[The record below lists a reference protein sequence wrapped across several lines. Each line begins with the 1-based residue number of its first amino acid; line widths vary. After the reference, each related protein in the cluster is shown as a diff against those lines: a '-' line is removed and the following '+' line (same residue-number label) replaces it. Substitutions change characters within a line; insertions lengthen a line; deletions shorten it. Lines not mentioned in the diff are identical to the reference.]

1 MAGETPSQTLT
12 DPAQARTTPAA
23 EAAAEPAP
31 VSDLYELDGELAHG
45 GMGRIWRARDKRLD
59 RPVAVKQLLRATPEM
74 VALFEREIRITAR
87 LQHPAIVSV
96 YEAGQL
102 PTGEPFF
109 AMKLVAGRSLKEVV
123 RDAGT
128 REARLALLPA
138 VIAIAD
144 ALAYAH
150 DQGVIHRDLKPSNVL
165 VGDFGE
171 TVVIDWG
178 LAIAA
183 DEPAA
188 TAGGVVGTPSYMAPE
203 VAGGAAAD
211 ARTDVYAIGAILYE
225 VLSGSAPFT
234 GARSDEILAKL
245 RRGSPMALELRQP
258 GLPRDLTTI
267 VDKAMARAP
276 GDRYPSAR
284 ELAAELRRF
293 QTGQLVSAHRYSLIE
308 RIRRFVGRHRAA
320 VAVAAAAAVVLL
332 ALSIVGVRRIVSERD
347 RARERADRLAL
358 AQARQL
364 LDRDPALALAAL
376 RELQPGSPLWGA
388 ARVIAADA
396 LHRGPG
402 RTLYREGTAPIVAA
416 GAAAGSPRL
425 VVAERETLRV
435 IDGERRAELAGHTGG
450 ALGVAMTPD
459 GSHVASVD
467 ADRVVRLWSLDADL
481 RAQLRLTSPPPPHTP
496 GAPPTVLAIAAD
508 GSAVALA
515 TRDGGLR
522 VLLAG
527 GGEQVLPP
535 RRAPV
540 VHLALAGQ
548 DHLAC
553 AGADGV
559 VSVIDLGSGAEREL
573 ARERAL
579 QVLAFAPAGRR
590 LAIGGGRVLRVV
602 DLGGGPE
609 VAIGHDGEVGAVAFA
624 ADGRVATGSSDGVL
638 RVWSVGGELVRR
650 LAGHRGPVRHL
661 VFAADGSHLISVGDD
676 HQVRSWSEDS
686 GDHRVLA
693 GHRGWGSAVVFAGDG
708 LLVSAGWD
716 NRLLVHRLDGRA
728 DAPAA
733 LTLAGT
739 VRALIAPPG
748 VGWFV
753 TGGDDRAVR
762 RWTLPGGPG
771 RTLGHHQA
779 PVLAL
784 AAPDDGR
791 FVVSGGADHEV
802 RLWSEAG
809 DRSLARGGAAVHTVT
824 VSADGRIAAWASADD
839 LGVVWVDR
847 VERSRQIATG
857 ITTAALARDG
867 SMLVTGTRDGT
878 VRLYHIGRPGEVD
891 ADPPLAAGG
900 AAIRALAFAPD
911 GRRLAWALDDGSAR
925 VLDLRGGEQVAL
937 VGHRDLIRALAFAP
951 EGERLATAGEDGT
964 VRLWDA
970 ATGEGRA
977 LARPGWVGSVAF
989 SPDGGTLA
997 SIGIDGAIHLERD
1010 TLPRDPAA
1018 LRDHIGALA
1027 VELST
1032 PAPEAR

>member
-1 MAGETPSQTLT
+1 VAGETPSQTLT

-23 EAAAEPAP
+23 EAGPEPAP

-74 VALFEREIRITAR
+74 IALFEREVRITAR

-96 YEAGQL
+96 YEAGHL

-123 RDAGT
+123 RDAGS

-183 DEPAA
+183 GEAA
-188 TAGGVVGTPSYMAPE
+188 AAEGGVVGTPSYMAPE
-203 VAGGAAAD
+203 VADGAAAD

-234 GARSDEILAKL
+234 GARADEILAKV
-245 RRGSPMALELRQP
+245 RRGAPMALELRQP
-258 GLPRDLTTI
+258 GLPRDLTAI

-293 QTGQLVSAHRYSLIE
+293 QTGQLVSAHRYSLSE

-320 VAVAAAAAVVLL
+320 VAVAGAAVVVLL

-396 LHRGPG
+396 LHRGLG
-402 RTLYREGTAPIVAA
+402 RTLYREGSAPIVAA
-416 GAAAGSPRL
+416 GVTAGSPRL
-425 VVAERETLRV
+425 VVAERDTLRV
-435 IDGERRAELAGHTGG
+435 IDGARRTDLPGHTGG
-450 ALGVAMTPD
+450 ALGVAMTAD
-459 GSHVASVD
+459 GGHVASVD

-481 RAQLRLTSPPPPHTP
+481 RAQLRLTAPPPAA
-496 GAPPTVLAIAAD
+496 GAPPTALAIAAD
-508 GSAVALA
+508 GGAVALA

-540 VHLALAGQ
+540 THLALTGQ
-548 DHLAC
+548 DLLAC
-553 AGADGV
+553 AGADGE

-573 ARERAL
+573 VRERAL
-579 QVLAFAPAGRR
+579 QVLAFAPDGRR

-609 VAIGHDGEVGAVAFA
+609 VAIGHDGDVGAVAFA
-624 ADGRVATGSSDGVL
+624 IDGRVATGSSDGVL
-638 RVWSVGGELVRR
+638 RVWSAAGELLRR
-650 LAGHRGPVRHL
+650 LAGHRGPVRQL
-661 VFAADGSHLISVGDD
+661 VFAADGRRLISAGDD
-676 HQVRSWSEDS
+676 HQVRSWTEEG

-693 GHRGWGSAVVFAGDG
+693 GHRGWGSAVVFAGDE

-716 NRLLVHRLDGRA
+716 NRLLVHRLDGGA
-728 DAPAA
+728 PPAA

-739 VRALIAPPG
+739 ARALIAPPG
-748 VGWFV
+748 AAWFA
-753 TGGDDRAVR
+753 TGGDDRTVR
-762 RWTLPGGPG
+762 RWPLPGGPA
-771 RTLGHHQA
+771 RILGNHQA

-791 FVVSGGADHEV
+791 FVVSGGDDHEV
-802 RLWSEAG
+802 RLWSDAG
-809 DRSLARGGAAVHTVT
+809 DRSLARGGAAVHTVA
-824 VSADGRIAAWASADD
+824 VSADGRIAAWASTDD

-847 VERSRQIATG
+847 DERNRQVAAG

-867 SMLVTGTRDGT
+867 SMIAAGTRDGS
-878 VRLYHIGRPGEVD
+878 VRLYRIGRPGDVAAE
-891 ADPPLAAGG
+891 PPLVTGG

-925 VLDLRGGEQVAL
+925 VLDLRRGEQVAL
-937 VGHRDLIRALAFAP
+937 VGHRDLVRAVAFAP
-951 EGERLATAGEDGT
+951 DGDRLATAGEDGT

-989 SPDGGTLA
+989 SPDGRTLA
-997 SIGIDGAIHLERD
+997 SIGIDGAIHLQRD
-1010 TLPRDPAA
+1010 TLPRDPRA

-1027 VELST
+1027 VELAT